1 MERKYLGMDKNVC
14 FGLAYLPF
22 FIVILIPI
30 LLLATDKELTV
41 DEKRMCVDVI
51 AIQVL
56 GGLLSVVCVGFV
68 LMVFGII
75 AAIKRFQGDFA
86 WKVPLIS
93 KISEAIIK

>member
-51 AIQVL
+51 ANCNNVKMINCIRKYYHFPH
-56 GGLLSVVCVGFV
+56 S
-68 LMVFGII
+68 
-75 AAIKRFQGDFA
+75 
-86 WKVPLIS
+86 
-93 KISEAIIK
+93 

>member
-1 MERKYLGMDKNVC
+1 
-14 FGLAYLPF
+14 
-22 FIVILIPI
+22 
-30 LLLATDKELTV
+30 
-41 DEKRMCVDVI
+41 MCVDVI

-75 AAIKRFQGDFA
+75 AAVKRFQGDFA